1 MLRPIAILA
10 VLMSLAFVASA
21 HGAPPVTTTQD
32 SVPGSLRAALDSADP
47 GDTIDVPAGV
57 YTLTGGQLVVNDD
70 NITLRGQ
77 PAGTDK
83 PLIASSGNFRVLCVN
98 GPFNVDVED
107 LVIHGGT
114 AAPGGNPGECA
125 DSQGG
130 GIHAEGGTLTVRNSW
145 IQHNHASP
153 AQGGGGGIFA
163 AGTLNV
169 FDTIVRHNIVTAGS
183 PLGNNGGGGIRWTGT
198 GSLDIEDSSV
208 YENTATVGGAGSG
221 GAGIFSGGDPAL
233 TNVTV
238 SGNNHVAMA
247 GATGGGGGGLLVNG
261 AGGLLEHVTFVGN
274 HSDRDGGALSGSST
288 GLKNSVLSANTA
300 ASNPDCTPGSASS
313 QGGNVS
319 SAAGQCGFASP
330 GDRGGV
336 DPQLGPLAV
345 NGSDNGTFTNAIL
358 ARNSPAVEFPT
369 GCTVPADQR
378 GVSRSQFGNCDSGAY
393 EFDGNTTAE
402 VPDCSPTGVI
412 PLNLDS
418 GPGGTVEAL
427 QYMING
433 GPQQEEVVQE
443 SGQPLT
449 PASLT
454 FPEGRATL
462 EYWGRWSNGIQQGH
476 AVKNILVDQTRPTV
490 DVEQPQGESIF
501 VITRRETVN
510 VQAADAL
517 SGLVQNPSGTGI
529 RLDTGRRGAA
539 TFAPTA
545 TDLCQNQAS
554 DPFDYRVLA
563 PGLGVR
569 AVFERVRGTV
579 RVRSRAGGSRARAS
593 QKGTPFTPLT
603 QPRELPVASFI
614 DARRGTTRLTSA
626 RTRREDQIQAGLFS
640 KGMFQVLQS
649 RRVRSKG
656 LTTVR
661 LKGGS
666 FRRCAAAGKA
676 GARAAL
682 SRRVIRRLRGNSR
695 GRFRTSGRNSSAT
708 VRGTIWEVIDRC
720 DGTLTKVMRGRV
732 VVRDFRRKKTV
743 IVRAGKS
750 YLARS
755 GPSN

>member
-1 MLRPIAILA
+1 MTNFNDA
-10 VLMSLAFVASA
+10 
-21 HGAPPVTTTQD
+21 G
-32 SVPGSLRAALDSADP
+32 PGSLRNALATAVP
-47 GDTIDVPAGV
+47 GDIVEVPNFGPP
-57 YTLTGGQLVVNDD
+57 YTLTSGQLVVNVN
-70 NITLRGQ
+70 NITLQGQ

-83 PLIASSGNFRVLCVN
+83 PVIASSGNFRVLCVD
-98 GPFNVDVED
+98 GALNVTVED

-114 AAPGGNPGECA
+114 AAPGTGAGECA

-145 IQHNHASP
+145 VQHNRASP
-153 AQGGGGGIFA
+153 VQGGGGGIFA

-169 FDTIVRHNIVTAGS
+169 FDSIVRHNTVTADS

-198 GSLDIEDSSV
+198 GSLDIEDSTV
-208 YENTATVGGAGSG
+208 YENTATLGGTGSG
-221 GAGIFSGGDPAL
+221 GAGIYSGGDPSL
-233 TNVTV
+233 TNVTL
-238 SGNNHVAMA
+238 SGNNHVASA
-247 GATGGGGGGLLVNG
+247 GATGGGGGGILVKA
-261 AGGLLEHVTFVGN
+261 AGGLLEHVTLFGN
-274 HSDRDGGALSGSST
+274 HSDRDGGALSGLCT
-288 GLKNSVLSANTA
+288 DLENNVFHANTA
-300 ASNPDCTPGSASS
+300 QSNRDCGTGSANSL
-313 QGGNVS
+313 GGNVS
-319 SAAGQCGFASP
+319 SATGQCAFASP

-345 NGSDNGTFTNAIL
+345 NGSDNGTLTHAIL
-358 ARNSPAVEFPT
+358 ARNSPAVEFPDPAS
-369 GCTVPADQR
+369 CTVASDQR

-393 EFDGNTTAE
+393 EFDGNTTAA

-418 GPGGTVEAL
+418 GPGGTVQAL

-433 GPQQEEVVQE
+433 GPQQEEIVQE

-449 PASLT
+449 PTTLT

-476 AVKNILVDQTRPTV
+476 DVKNILVDQTRPTV
-490 DVEQPQGESIF
+490 DVQQPENESIF

-529 RLDTGRRGAA
+529 RLNTGRRGAA

-554 DPFDYRVLA
+554 DSFDYRVLA

-579 RVRSRAGGSRARAS
+579 RVRSRGGGSGARAS
-593 QKGTPFTPLT
+593 QKGTPFTPLR

-649 RRVRSKG
+649 RRVRSRG

-661 LKGGS
+661 MKGGS
-666 FRRCAAAGKA
+666 FRRCARAGKA
-676 GARAAL
+676 GDRAGAAGI

-695 GRFRTSGRNSSAT
+695 GRFRTTGRNSSAT
-708 VRGTIWEVIDRC
+708 VRGTIWEVVDRC
-720 DGTLTKVMRGRV
+720 DGTLTKVTRGRV

-755 GPSN
+755 RPSN